1 MTELSRFQKDVEVAA
16 TALEMRAENEDA
28 KEEAIH
34 LYRKFG
40 STKQEPLRLAV
51 ALRGYFLEEGVEE
64 EERAHYGAYLKKR
77 IRPAVER
84 LILED
89 DWEKIEKLYENEWFG
104 EQELEVFLKLAEEWR
119 RPAALMGL
127 LHLKKQIMD
136 LKRKNSSCDFFFRKS
151 GKEAFG
157 GPEAGR
163 AWNTYPGKYKE
174 RAVLLFSISG
184 RCLCLYF
191 REGIRADR
199 NHWNRRS
206 FLPFFPGISAGA
218 LCKKAGGSTKRLS
231 AHAAALPVSASF
243 SGRPG
248 GQTLMEPGL

>member
-1 MTELSRFQKDVEVAA
+1 
-16 TALEMRAENEDA
+16 MRAENEDA

-77 IRPAVER
+77 IRPAVEH

-119 RPAALMGL
+119 RPAALVGL
-127 LHLKKQIMD
+127 LHLKKKIMD
-136 LKRKNSSCDFFFRKS
+136 LKRRNLNCDFFQ
-151 GKEAFG
+151 E
-157 GPEAGR
+157 
-163 AWNTYPGKYKE
+163 T
-174 RAVLLFSISG
+174 
-184 RCLCLYF
+184 
-191 REGIRADR
+191 
-199 NHWNRRS
+199 
-206 FLPFFPGISAGA
+206 
-218 LCKKAGGSTKRLS
+218 STANIK
-231 AHAAALPVSASF
+231 
-243 SGRPG
+243 
-248 GQTLMEPGL
+248 

>member
-89 DWEKIEKLYENEWFG
+89 DWE
-104 EQELEVFLKLAEEWR
+104 R
-119 RPAALMGL
+119 
-127 LHLKKQIMD
+127 
-136 LKRKNSSCDFFFRKS
+136 S
-151 GKEAFG
+151 
-157 GPEAGR
+157 
-163 AWNTYPGKYKE
+163 
-174 RAVLLFSISG
+174 
-184 RCLCLYF
+184 
-191 REGIRADR
+191 
-199 NHWNRRS
+199 RS
-206 FLPFFPGISAGA
+206 FMR
-218 LCKKAGGSTKRLS
+218 TN
-231 AHAAALPVSASF
+231 
-243 SGRPG
+243 
-248 GQTLMEPGL
+248 GLGNRSWRCS

>member
-1 MTELSRFQKDVEVAA
+1 MIMSYKSIFSNTINRQQTGGITMTELSRFQKDVEVAA
-16 TALEMRAENEDA
+16 NALEMRAENEDA

-64 EERAHYGAYLKKR
+64 EDRAHYGAYLKKR

-127 LHLKKQIMD
+127 LHLKKA
-136 LKRKNSSCDFFFRKS
+136 NYGF
-151 GKEAFG
+151 KE
-157 GPEAGR
+157 
-163 AWNTYPGKYKE
+163 KE
-174 RAVLLFSISG
+174 FEL
-184 RCLCLYF
+184 
-191 REGIRADR
+191 
-199 NHWNRRS
+199 
-206 FLPFFPGISAGA
+206 
-218 LCKKAGGSTKRLS
+218 
-231 AHAAALPVSASF
+231 
-243 SGRPG
+243 
-248 GQTLMEPGL
+248 

>member
-51 ALRGYFLEEGVEE
+51 ALRGYFL

-127 LHLKKQIMD
+127 LHLKKE
-136 LKRKNSSCDFFFRKS
+136 KYGF
-151 GKEAFG
+151 KE
-157 GPEAGR
+157 
-163 AWNTYPGKYKE
+163 
-174 RAVLLFSISG
+174 
-184 RCLCLYF
+184 
-191 REGIRADR
+191 
-199 NHWNRRS
+199 
-206 FLPFFPGISAGA
+206 
-218 LCKKAGGSTKRLS
+218 KKFEL
-231 AHAAALPVSASF
+231 
-243 SGRPG
+243 
-248 GQTLMEPGL
+248 